1 MRFGLWLPIGL
12 FLLLI
17 LFPATSPAIVADR
30 IMAVVDREVIA
41 LSDVQKYREVFLK
54 KRDADDS
61 AALEEII
68 DQTLLLAE
76 ARKLEIL
83 PPPDDEIA
91 RVYKKLRL
99 RFGRPETFELLKT
112 RLALT
117 DDEIKER
124 IKQQLLIDQLIE
136 QRIHFF
142 VFVTPAEIGA
152 YYQDHPGEFKNQ
164 TQEAARKAI
173 QEIRTAEKAQL
184 KLKDYLDRL
193 RAKADIRI
201 NRPPPE

>member
-1 MRFGLWLPIGL
+1 MPIGL

-30 IMAVVDREVIA
+30 ILAVVDREVIA
-41 LSDVQKYREVFLK
+41 LSDIQKYREVFLK

-91 RVYKKLRL
+91 RVYKKLRM

-124 IKQQLLIDQLIE
+124 IKQQLLIDKLIE

-142 VFVTPAEIGA
+142 VFVTPAEIEA
-152 YYQDHPGEFKNQ
+152 YYQEHPGEFKNQ

-184 KLKDYLDRL
+184 KLKGYLDRL
-193 RAKADIRI
+193 RAKANIRI
-201 NRPPPE
+201 NRPLPE

>member
-1 MRFGLWLPIGL
+1 MPIGL

-30 IMAVVDREVIA
+30 ILAVVDREVIA
-41 LSDVQKYREVFLK
+41 LSDIQKYREVFLK

-61 AALEEII
+61 AAREEII

-91 RVYKKLRL
+91 RVYKKLRM

-124 IKQQLLIDQLIE
+124 IKQQLLIDKLIE

-142 VFVTPAEIGA
+142 VFVTPAEIEA
-152 YYQDHPGEFKNQ
+152 YYQEHPGEFKNQ

-184 KLKDYLDRL
+184 KLKGYLDRL
-193 RAKADIRI
+193 RAKANIRI
-201 NRPPPE
+201 NRPLPE

>member
-1 MRFGLWLPIGL
+1 LV
-12 FLLLI
+12 
-17 LFPATSPAIVADR
+17 LFPSPAPAIVADR
-30 IMAVVDREVIA
+30 ILAVVNREVIA
-41 LSDVQKYREVFLK
+41 FSDAQKYREVFLE

-61 AALEEII
+61 AALKELM

-83 PPPDDEIA
+83 PPSDDEIA
-91 RVYKKLRL
+91 RVYKNLRL

-117 DDEIKER
+117 DAEIEEQ
-124 IKQQLLIDQLIE
+124 IKRQLLIHKLIE

-142 VFVTPAEIGA
+142 VFVTPEEIES

-164 TQEAARKAI
+164 TPEAARKAI
-173 QEIRTAEKAQL
+173 QDIRTAEKAQL

-193 RAKADIRI
+193 RAKANIRI
-201 NRPPPE
+201 NRPLPE

>member
-1 MRFGLWLPIGL
+1 MV
-12 FLLLI
+12 
-17 LFPATSPAIVADR
+17 LFPSPAPAIVADR
-30 IMAVVDREVIA
+30 ILAVVNREVIA
-41 LSDVQKYREVFLK
+41 LSDAQKYREVFLE
-54 KRDADDS
+54 KRDADD
-61 AALEEII
+61 ADALKELI
-68 DQTLLLAE
+68 DQALLLAE

-83 PPPDDEIA
+83 PPSDDEIA

-99 RFGRPETFELLKT
+99 RFGRPETFDLLKT

-117 DDEIKER
+117 DDEIEEQ
-124 IKQQLLIDQLIE
+124 IKRQLLIHKLIE

-142 VFVTPAEIGA
+142 VFVTPEEIEA

-164 TQEAARKAI
+164 TPEEARKAI

-193 RAKADIRI
+193 RAKANIRI
-201 NRPPPE
+201 NHPLPE